1 MARRY
6 ATALADVVTARN
18 EARQV
23 QEELSAWEMMMNAN
37 PMLMEVFSNP
47 TIAYEQKS
55 KVLTS
60 LIERARLRPT
70 TSNFLQVLLRNHR
83 LTELSEVNR
92 RFSKVLDERSGVV
105 SAEVTTARA
114 VPEAQQEALRS
125 KLTAMTGK
133 QVRLSF
139 TTDEELIGGLV
150 TRIGSTIYDGSV
162 RTQLQQVK
170 ERMMKGNAGSR
181 VPNAE

>member
-1 MARRY
+1 LSIQTVARRY
-6 ATALADVVTARN
+6 ATALADVVTERG

-47 TIAYEQKS
+47 TIPYEQKR

-60 LIERARLRPT
+60 LIERVRLRPT
-70 TSNFLQVLLRNHR
+70 TSNFLQLLLKNQR
-83 LTELSEVNR
+83 LTELTEVNG
-92 RFSKVLDERSGVV
+92 RFAQVLDERSGVV
-105 SAEVTTARA
+105 SAEVKTARR

-125 KLTAMTGK
+125 KLAAMTGK

-139 TTDEELIGGLV
+139 TTDEELIGGIV

-162 RTQLQQVK
+162 RTQLQQVREK
-170 ERMMKGNAGSR
+170 MVGKS
-181 VPNAE
+181 